1 MSGARAE
8 RELRLW
14 KRQRWVG
21 FIQGWLWLQQ
31 DGGEGCLR
39 QVEQDAQA
47 VQLCHGCSRSSPWS
61 PALCCCWLKRKVLR
75 RSLCCSQHPARVP
88 GAVGQQQCPALPCK
102 AALRHCYKYCGNQ
115 TSSYGWEQEEKPFFL
130 KVLLWASGAVWGRGS
145 GAFQTEKGRGET
157 SCSSHGQP
165 RAVVTSASFITLCL
179 CGYEKLLRYKNR
191 EQEMEQ
197 LTSEKDKSLWL
208 LISEEN
214 MMGFSGYTL

>member
-1 MSGARAE
+1 MACSVSHTPAQSRAGQWHHVRSQSRERAE
-8 RELRLW
+8 AVKEAALGGIHSGLA
-14 KRQRWVG
+14 VAAA
-21 FIQGWLWLQQ
+21 GWRGRMSL
-31 DGGEGCLR
+31 LR

-130 KVLLWASGAVWGRGS
+130 KVLL
-145 GAFQTEKGRGET
+145 
-157 SCSSHGQP
+157 
-165 RAVVTSASFITLCL
+165 
-179 CGYEKLLRYKNR
+179 
-191 EQEMEQ
+191 
-197 LTSEKDKSLWL
+197 
-208 LISEEN
+208 
-214 MMGFSGYTL
+214 